1 MNDEL
6 LAEFT
11 REEMVLALKKMEPL
25 KASGPDGLPPLFF
38 QHYWQVLSCLSTGI
52 IPPSINR
59 TFITLIPKVKSPSKV
74 SEFRLISLCNIIYK
88 LISKVVANR
97 MKGLLPLIIL
107 ESQSAFQSSKAIL
120 DNILV
125 AFDTLHHMKNQKSK
139 KGGFMALKLYMSKA
153 YDRVEWRF
161 LELTMRKMGFCIRWV
176 DLIMSCIGSASYQVL
191 VNEVPKGEI

>member
-25 KASGPDGLPPLFF
+25 KAPGPDGLPPLFF

-74 SEFRLISLCNIIYK
+74 SEFRLIPYVTLSISLFP
-88 LISKVVANR
+88 R
-97 MKGLLPLIIL
+97 LL
-107 ESQSAFQSSKAIL
+107 Q
-120 DNILV
+120 
-125 AFDTLHHMKNQKSK
+125 T
-139 KGGFMALKLYMSKA
+139 G
-153 YDRVEWRF
+153 
-161 LELTMRKMGFCIRWV
+161 
-176 DLIMSCIGSASYQVL
+176 
-191 VNEVPKGEI
+191 

>member
-25 KASGPDGLPPLFF
+25 KAPGPDGLPPLFF
-38 QHYWQVLSCLSTGI
+38 QHYCQVLSCLSTGI

-125 AFDTLHHMKNQKSK
+125 AFDNLHHIKKSEVK
-139 KGGFMALKLYMSKA
+139 KG
-153 YDRVEWRF
+153 RVH
-161 LELTMRKMGFCIRWV
+161 
-176 DLIMSCIGSASYQVL
+176 GS
-191 VNEVPKGEI
+191 